1 MKVLILAG
9 GLGTRL
15 SEYTE
20 TIPKPM
26 VPIGGYPILWHIMS
40 TYAKFGYH
48 DFYIALGY
56 KSEVIKDYFL
66 NFKNH
71 NANLMIN
78 LKKGEIKYHNTNDI
92 DWNVTLIE
100 TGKDS
105 MTGGRVKRMQEY
117 LSSEP
122 FFLTYGDG
130 VSDIDIKKL
139 YQFHRSHNK
148 ICTVTAVHPNA
159 RFGEIEIEN
168 ESVIN
173 FKEKPQT
180 TQGWINGGYFVM
192 DPKIFDYLID
202 DSTILEKD
210 PLEKLSKNRELMAY
224 KHQGFW
230 QCIDTKRD
238 REVLQNLWETKNAP
252 WKV

>member
-15 SEYTE
+15 SEYTD

-40 TYAKFGYH
+40 TYAKFGYN

-71 NANLMIN
+71 NANLTVN
-78 LKKGEIKYHNTNDI
+78 LKKGEIKYHNTNDT

-100 TGKDS
+100 TGQDS
-105 MTGGRVKRMQEY
+105 MTGGRVKRMQEH

-130 VSDIDIKKL
+130 VSDINIKKL
-139 YQFHRSHNK
+139 FQFHSSHNK

-159 RFGEIEIEN
+159 RFGEIEIQN

-202 DSTILEKD
+202 DTTILERD
-210 PLEKLSKNRELMAY
+210 PLEKLYKNKELMAY

>member
-15 SEYTE
+15 SEYTD

-40 TYAKFGYH
+40 TYAKFGYN

-71 NANLMIN
+71 NANLTVN

-139 YQFHRSHNK
+139 
-148 ICTVTAVHPNA
+148 
-159 RFGEIEIEN
+159 
-168 ESVIN
+168 
-173 FKEKPQT
+173 
-180 TQGWINGGYFVM
+180 
-192 DPKIFDYLID
+192 
-202 DSTILEKD
+202 
-210 PLEKLSKNRELMAY
+210 
-224 KHQGFW
+224 
-230 QCIDTKRD
+230 
-238 REVLQNLWETKNAP
+238 
-252 WKV
+252 